1 VEAQVDKTNV
11 TVELKEHDFQAT
23 SKDGKEGGI
32 VIIQPPPNSKPG
44 DRVYF
49 EGPEYEGIYEPS

>member
-1 VEAQVDKTNV
+1 MSS
-11 TVELKEHDFQAT
+11 FQAT

-32 VIIQPPPNSKPG
+32 EILQPPPNSKPG

-49 EGPEYEGIYEPS
+49 EGPEYEGIILSQENVLMAHAY